1 MILQI
6 SASELTVDGET
17 PTVASAVKFLEQFAT
32 TGHLFVSGATVTT
45 QNGYKLFSVS
55 GSDEYTA
62 TFNGV
67 DNYWIDEHLVA
78 HVVLGEML

>member
-6 SASELTVDGET
+6 SASELTITKVVGE
-17 PTVASAVKFLEQFAT
+17 LE
-32 TGHLFVSGATVTT
+32 GIFVSGATVTT
-45 QNGYKLFSVS
+45 QNGYELFSVS

-62 TFNGV
+62 TIHGV
-67 DNYWIDEHLVA
+67 DSYWIAEHSVV